1 MKKNSLIMNS
11 KRINDCAHR
20 ISYQIVE
27 SSINRKEIV
36 IIGIK
41 NNGFIFAQKI
51 HDFLKKITDQK
62 IELLSVEINK
72 KNPNESI
79 TFKNKFNTID
89 NSSVILIDDVLNTG
103 KTLMYSIKFLLNY
116 KINQLKTAVLID
128 RNHKDFPVKVDFKGL
143 SLSTTMNEHV
153 EVVLKKNNE
162 GVYLT

>member
-1 MKKNSLIMNS
+1 MNS

-41 NNGFIFAQKI
+41 NNGFIFAEKI

>member
-1 MKKNSLIMNS
+1 MNKNSLIMNS

-27 SSINRKEIV
+27 SSINKKEI
-36 IIGIK
+36 ILIGIK
-41 NNGFIFAQKI
+41 NNGFIFAKKIQK
-51 HDFLKKITDQK
+51 FLKKITDQK
-62 IELLSVEINK
+62 IELMSFEINK
-72 KNPNESI
+72 KKPHESI
-79 TFKNKFNTID
+79 TLKNQFNNID

-116 KINQLKTAVLID
+116 RINQLKTAVLID

-162 GVYLT
+162 GVYLS

>member
-1 MKKNSLIMNS
+1 MNS

>member
-79 TFKNKFNTID
+79 TFKNKFNKID

>member
-1 MKKNSLIMNS
+1 MNS

-27 SSINRKEIV
+27 SSINKKEI
-36 IIGIK
+36 ILIGIK
-41 NNGFIFAQKI
+41 NNGFIFAKKIQK
-51 HDFLKKITDQK
+51 FLKKITDQK
-62 IELLSVEINK
+62 IELMSFEINK
-72 KNPNESI
+72 KKPHESI
-79 TFKNKFNTID
+79 TLKNQFNNID

-116 KINQLKTAVLID
+116 RINQLKTAVLID

-162 GVYLT
+162 GVYLS

>member
-1 MKKNSLIMNS
+1 MNKNSLIMNS

-27 SSINRKEIV
+27 SSINKKEIV
-36 IIGIK
+36 LIGIK
-41 NNGFIFAQKI
+41 NNGFIFAKKIQK
-51 HDFLKKITDQK
+51 FLRKITDQK
-62 IELLSVEINK
+62 IELMSVEINK
-72 KNPNESI
+72 KKPHESN
-79 TFKNKFNTID
+79 TLKNQFNNIN

>member
-1 MKKNSLIMNS
+1 MDS

-27 SSINRKEIV
+27 TSINKKEII

-41 NNGFIFAQKI
+41 ENGFIFAQKI

-62 IELLSVEINK
+62 IELMSVEINK
-72 KNPNESI
+72 KSHHENI
-79 TFKNKFNTID
+79 TLKNKFNEIN

-103 KTLMYSIKFLLNY
+103 KTLMYTIKFLLNY

>member
-27 SSINRKEIV
+27 SSINKKEIV
-36 IIGIK
+36 LIGIK
-41 NNGFIFAQKI
+41 KNGFIFAKKI
-51 HDFLKKITDQK
+51 YDFLKKISDQK
-62 IELLSVEINK
+62 IELLSFEINK
-72 KNPNESI
+72 KNPHESI
-79 TFKNKFNTID
+79 ALKNQFNNID

-128 RNHKDFPVKVDFKGL
+128 RNHKNFPVKVDFKGL

>member
-1 MKKNSLIMNS
+1 MKKDSLIMNS

-27 SSINRKEIV
+27 SSTNRKEI
-36 IIGIK
+36 ILIGIK

-51 HDFLKKITDQK
+51 HDFLKKITDRK

-72 KNPNESI
+72 KNHHKSI
-79 TFKNKFNTID
+79 TLKNQFNNID

-103 KTLMYSIKFLLNY
+103 KTLMYTIKFLLNY

-143 SLSTTMNEHV
+143 SLSTSVNEHV

-162 GVYLT
+162 GVFLT

>member
-1 MKKNSLIMNS
+1 MNS

-41 NNGFIFAQKI
+41 NNGFIFAEKI

-72 KNPNESI
+72 KNPNEGI
-79 TFKNKFNTID
+79 TLKKNKFNKID
-89 NSSVILIDDVLNTG
+89 NSFVILIDDVLNTG

>member
-1 MKKNSLIMNS
+1 MNKNSLIMNS

-27 SSINRKEIV
+27 SSMNKEEIV
-36 IIGIK
+36 LIGIK
-41 NNGFIFAQKI
+41 NNGFIFAKKI
-51 HDFLKKITDQK
+51 HEFLKKITDQK
-62 IELLSVEINK
+62 IELLSFEINK
-72 KNPNESI
+72 KNPHESN
-79 TFKNKFNTID
+79 TLKNQFNNIN

-128 RNHKDFPVKVDFKGL
+128 RNHKDFPVKADFKGL

-162 GVYLT
+162 GVFLT

>member
-1 MKKNSLIMNS
+1 MKKDSLIMNS

-27 SSINRKEIV
+27 SSTNRKEI
-36 IIGIK
+36 ILIGIK

-51 HDFLKKITDQK
+51 HNFLKKITDRK

-72 KNPNESI
+72 KNPHKSI
-79 TFKNKFNTID
+79 TLKNQFNNID

-103 KTLMYSIKFLLNY
+103 KTLMYTIKFLLNY

-143 SLSTTMNEHV
+143 SLSTSVNEHV

-162 GVYLT
+162 GVFLT

>member
-1 MKKNSLIMNS
+1 MNS

-79 TFKNKFNTID
+79 TFKNKFNKID

>member
-1 MKKNSLIMNS
+1 M
-11 KRINDCAHR
+11 
-20 ISYQIVE
+20 
-27 SSINRKEIV
+27 
-36 IIGIK
+36 
-41 NNGFIFAQKI
+41 
-51 HDFLKKITDQK
+51 KKITEKK
-62 IELLSVEINK
+62 IELLSFEINK
-72 KNPNESI
+72 KNPHESI
-79 TFKNKFNTID
+79 TLKNQFNSIN

-116 KINQLKTAVLID
+116 KINQLKTVVLID

>member
-27 SSINRKEIV
+27 SSINKKEI
-36 IIGIK
+36 ILIGIK
-41 NNGFIFAQKI
+41 NNGFIFAKKI
-51 HDFLKKITDQK
+51 HEFLKKITDQK

-72 KNPNESI
+72 KNPHENI
-79 TFKNKFNTID
+79 TLKNQFNNIN

-143 SLSTTMNEHV
+143 ALSTTMNEHV
-153 EVVLKKNNE
+153 EVVFKKNNE

>member
-1 MKKNSLIMNS
+1 MNKNSLIMNS

-27 SSINRKEIV
+27 SSTNKKEIV
-36 IIGIK
+36 LIGIK
-41 NNGFIFAQKI
+41 KNGFIFAKKI
-51 HDFLKKITDQK
+51 HEFLKKITDQK

-72 KNPNESI
+72 KNPHESI
-79 TFKNKFNTID
+79 TLKNQFNSIN

-143 SLSTTMNEHV
+143 ALSTTMNEHV
-153 EVVLKKNNE
+153 EVVFKKNNE